1 MNILFHGP
9 SGSGKDTQVDLLVD
23 KYGFEKIGT
32 GEMFRRMYAEGD
44 PDAIEAHSHYSK
56 GHFVPNELTYKMFE
70 KYLDKFDPKK
80 DWAFVSVVRDAGQ
93 IPLFDD
99 LLEKKNKTLDY
110 FVHFVL
116 SEEVAIERRA
126 LRWTCPK
133 CQITYHEKYKP
144 EKNKGYCDN
153 CGTKLIQR
161 EDDTLENTKSL
172 IREYNKTIE
181 PILEEYCNRGILIE
195 IDASPTI
202 EEIHKEVIK
211 ALNL

>member
-9 SGSGKDTQVDLLVD
+9 SGSGKDTQGDLLVK

-32 GEMFRRMYAEGD
+32 GEMFRNMYEKGD

-56 GHFVPNELTYKMFE
+56 GHFVPNDLTYKMFE
-70 KYLDKFDPKK
+70 KYLDNFDANK

-93 IPLFDD
+93 IPLFDN
-99 LLEKKNKTLDY
+99 LLEKKNKSLDY

-116 SEEVAIERRA
+116 SEEAAIERRA
-126 LRWTCPK
+126 LRWTCPN
-133 CQITYHEKYKP
+133 CGNTYHEKHKA
-144 EKNKGYCDN
+144 EKNKGYCDK

-161 EDDTLENTKSL
+161 EDDTPEKTRSL
-172 IREYNKTIE
+172 IQEYNKTIE
-181 PILEEYCNRGILIE
+181 PILKEYRDRGILVE

-211 ALNL
+211 VLNL